1 MNRLVWLAVAICLVF
16 TAGVVQSKQQGFRR
30 NITLEVNPGC
40 KYNFGHANLVHLRAA
55 GPHDTLHYVWSTI
68 GVPTLLIIH
77 SLSNESK
84 LVVNWASSCGFSNQ
98 TPEAITVHPEKDVDI
113 SMALAL
119 TKLFEFDDANTT
131 GNLTTATRVF
141 PPYLLED
148 FLWDDVTHM
157 VNCSTH
163 TATFSGHL
171 KNASLNITVKGLETD
186 GRDASLPHLLHNA
199 NCSQFEVCISGFEPQ
214 GNYTR
219 FAIELMLFNQVNN
232 YSSDVVKSIDDE
244 YTPTIFKVLSTTL
257 RNEDS
262 QTYIQWK
269 PVSYNKRLKN
279 REASVPCKYYGG
291 SSPDKKQEPNR
302 TIAYIFYKGVL
313 SHVQAFNISFG
324 IGKEDFYNVTNFISW
339 TALVGFG
346 KPPLESISELMFIL
360 IFVCLGLP
368 ALLLLLSIVLALW
381 HQQQWHGYLPIGETH

>member
-1 MNRLVWLAVAICLVF
+1 MAFFCSSSP
-16 TAGVVQSKQQGFRR
+16 Q
-30 NITLEVNPGC
+30 ITLEVNPGC
-40 KYNFGHANLVHLRAA
+40 KHNYGHTNLVHLRAA

-119 TKLFEFDDANTT
+119 TKLFEFYDANTT

-148 FLWDDVTHM
+148 FWWDDVTHM
-157 VNCSTH
+157 VNFWTH
-163 TATFSGHL
+163 AARFCGHL
-171 KNASLNITVKGLETD
+171 KNASLNIT
-186 GRDASLPHLLHNA
+186 
-199 NCSQFEVCISGFEPQ
+199 I
-214 GNYTR
+214 
-219 FAIELMLFNQVNN
+219 
-232 YSSDVVKSIDDE
+232 
-244 YTPTIFKVLSTTL
+244 LSTTL

-269 PVSYNKRLKN
+269 PVSYNKCWKN

-291 SSPDKKQEPNR
+291 SSPDKQQEPNR
-302 TIAYIFYKGVL
+302 TIAYIFYKGVP
-313 SHVQAFNISFG
+313 SHVHAFNISFG
-324 IGKEDFYNVTNFISW
+324 IGKEDFYNVTRFISW

-346 KPPLESISELMFIL
+346 KPPLESISDRIFV
-360 IFVCLGLP
+360 FVCLGLP
-368 ALLLLLSIVLALW
+368 ALFLLLSIVSALW
-381 HQQQWHGYLPIGETH
+381 HRKHWHGNLPTVETH